1 MNVTA
6 IKTPIVKPGDV
17 LMQTILTCLPELQEK
32 QVVVITSKIIAL
44 CQNRVVPKDSIDKE
58 DLIKNEADLYLPESL
73 SSYNF
78 HFSIKN
84 NTLVAA
90 AGIDESN
97 GKDIFILWPSDIQK
111 TANQVRAEL
120 MQKYNLSQLGVIIS
134 DSVSQP
140 LRRGTTGITLGYSG
154 FRALNDYQTKHDL
167 FNQEIKVTQ
176 SNVAGGLTAA
186 AVVAMG
192 EGSEQ
197 TPICIISDMPFVEF
211 VSDNPSADELTEY
224 YTSLDDDLFAPF
236 LKTQPWEK
244 HTY

>member
-1 MNVTA
+1 MNVKA
-6 IKTPIVKPGDV
+6 IKTPIVKPGDE
-17 LMQTILTCLPELQEK
+17 LMQIILSGLPELHEK
-32 QVVVITSKIIAL
+32 QVVIITSKIIAL
-44 CQNRVVPKDSIDKE
+44 CQNRVIPKDSIDKE
-58 DLIKNEADLYLPESL
+58 ALIKKEADLYLPENL
-73 SSYNF
+73 SSYNY

-111 TANQVRAEL
+111 SANQIRAEL
-120 MQKYNLSQLGVIIS
+120 MQKYNVSQLGVIIS

-154 FRALNDYQTKHDL
+154 FRALNDYRTKHDL

-176 SNVAGGLTAA
+176 SNIAGGLTAA
-186 AVVAMG
+186 AVVTMG

-197 TPICIISDMPFVEF
+197 TPICTISDIPFVEF
-211 VSDNPSADELTEY
+211 VSDDPSVEELTEY

-244 HTY
+244 YSH